1 MLLAKED
8 NVPTDYLHRN
18 LPDQSKSSSYMPP
31 IKSSSKHFLSPSQ
44 FQSVKR
50 LPPFSYQQTPKKEYN
65 NQIKLEVLSLTC
77 FSLTLI
83 AIPSPLLWN
92 AGKTI

>member
-8 NVPTDYLHRN
+8 NLPTDYLHRN
-18 LPDQSKSSSYMPP
+18 MPDQSKSSSYMPP

-65 NQIKLEVLSLTC
+65 NQIKLEVLSLAHL
-77 FSLTLI
+77 SLTLL
-83 AIPSPLLWN
+83 AISSSLFWN
-92 AGKTI
+92 VGKNL